1 MIIDIP
7 KIYGL
12 WLRRDWSKKLKGY
25 FSTDWSH
32 LWLPINGQ
40 PKKLKVNREPF
51 MRQTVTDIDDS
62 NEYVSYFSAQI
73 ENFTFDTFFGDMTT
87 DIPPTH
93 NVQKQSQV
101 THLMYVPFSSTI
113 VPLEEI

>member
-7 KIYGL
+7 KIYGP
-12 WLRRDWSKKLKGY
+12 WLRRDWSKKMKGY

-32 LWLPINGQ
+32 LWLPLNGQ

-51 MRQTVTDIDDS
+51 MRQTMIDIDES

-73 ENFTFDTFFGDMTT
+73 EHFTFDTFFGDL
-87 DIPPTH
+87 PANNLLVE
-93 NVQKQSQV
+93 NVHK
-101 THLMYVPFSSTI
+101 
-113 VPLEEI
+113 